1 MTKISLN
8 RHRNVLICLLLTTAV
23 LVVYWQVQNFDFI
36 DYDDNI
42 YVIENT
48 HIQTGLTFQNIAWAF
63 RDTHVGHWHPLTWFS
78 HMLDWRLFR
87 ANPGGH
93 HWTSIILHVAN
104 TLLLFLVFKR
114 MTAEVWK
121 NAFIAALFG
130 VHPLNVESVVW
141 IAERKNVL
149 SMFFLI
155 VTIWVYVFY
164 VEQQEFKRYLLVL
177 LSFALGLMAKPIIV
191 TLPFLLLLLDYW
203 PLNRF
208 PSEKSGDNGRLQNKK
223 FLGLSV
229 FRLIL
234 EKIPLFALSAIS
246 CIVTL
251 FAARSAGAMKSLDVF
266 PLEIRIANAF
276 ISYMRYIEKMFW
288 PHDLSVFY
296 PYQGVFPVWQV
307 ALTGLTFSCVT
318 ILVFWAARRYP
329 YLAVGWLWYLGT
341 LLPVIG
347 LVQVGFQ
354 AMADRYAYLP
364 LIGLFIIIAFGIPDL
379 SSGWRWRRVISATS
393 AGVIIPVFMICT
405 WLSVQHWQ
413 NSTTVFQH
421 ALNVTRNNHIAHLG
435 MGNVFLNQGNPDR
448 AAAHYRRALQI
459 KPDYAEAHNNLGII
473 AMRKKNFA
481 EAVHYYHEALRI
493 DPHFVKAY
501 NNIGVILAYQGKIG
515 DAIAHFRAAL
525 RVDPDYGGAKSN
537 MSKVLEAQLN
547 KSFRN

>member
-1 MTKISLN
+1 
-8 RHRNVLICLLLTTAV
+8 
-23 LVVYWQVQNFDFI
+23 
-36 DYDDNI
+36 
-42 YVIENT
+42 
-48 HIQTGLTFQNIAWAF
+48 
-63 RDTHVGHWHPLTWFS
+63 
-78 HMLDWRLFR
+78 
-87 ANPGGH
+87 
-93 HWTSIILHVAN
+93 
-104 TLLLFLVFKR
+104 
-114 MTAEVWK
+114 
-121 NAFIAALFG
+121 
-130 VHPLNVESVVW
+130 
-141 IAERKNVL
+141 
-149 SMFFLI
+149 
-155 VTIWVYVFY
+155 
-164 VEQQEFKRYLLVL
+164 
-177 LSFALGLMAKPIIV
+177 MAKPILV

-208 PSEKSGDNGRLQNKK
+208 PSEKSGDNSRLQNKK
-223 FLGLSV
+223 FLWLSG

-234 EKIPLFALSAIS
+234 EKSPLFALSAIS

-251 FAARSAGAMKSLDVF
+251 FAARSAGAMRSLGVF
-266 PLEIRIANAF
+266 PLEIRIVNAF

-307 ALTGLTFSCVT
+307 ALTGCTLLCVT

-341 LLPVIG
+341 LLPVID
-347 LVQVGFQ
+347 LVQVGLQ
-354 AMADRYAYLP
+354 AMAYRYAYLS

-379 SSGWRWRRVISATS
+379 LSGWRWRRAISATS
-393 AGVIIPVFMICT
+393 AGVIITAFMICT

-413 NSTTVFQH
+413 NSATVFQH

-435 MGNVFLNQGNPDR
+435 MGNVFLNQGNLDK

-493 DPHFVKAY
+493 EPRFVKAY

-515 DAIAHFRAAL
+515 NAIAHFRQL
-525 RVDPDYGGAKSN
+525 YGLTPI
-537 MSKVLEAQLN
+537 M
-547 KSFRN
+547 